1 MIELAFVFF
10 FWQEQGQAF
19 FIIDSLFFFFVWG
32 SKSGLDNDTQ
42 IALF

>member
-19 FIIDSLFFFFVWG
+19 FYYLFSFFRLG
-32 SKSGLDNDTQ
+32 E
-42 IALF
+42 